1 MGVWLAKKT
10 DSNQSRIVNALRLG
24 GASVTTLHTVGNGCP
39 DIVVGLRGVNYLIE
53 IKTDTGKLN
62 SNEIRWHENWNG
74 QVAVVR
80 TVEEAIA
87 LVFGG

>member
-1 MGVWLAKKT
+1 LAKRT
-10 DSNQSRIVNALRLG
+10 DSNQSRIVNALRDG

-62 SNEIRWHENWNG
+62 SNEIRWHKNWNG
-74 QVAVVR
+74 QVAIVR
-80 TVEEAIA
+80 TIEEAIE
-87 LVFGG
+87 LVFGENNE